1 MDPPLS
7 PNSREYQKL
16 RRWNLPKGEWLQTA
30 ESGHPPGPGYR
41 DMGASM
47 SPRSCGPSAR
57 FASGAMGS
65 SASRLPP
72 VEAAHPLRTGKPSMS
87 ETIGSFYSPRAAG
100 LNTTNIGQ
108 LAGTLTLPPRPA
120 SAPMGATGAG
130 FEAEDTEA
138 DAAAAEGALPPTS
151 FMPLEIF
158 DSPDFEPLGN
168 LEEWELIDAKAAA
181 GAPVC
186 ARSRYHETATS
197 GCETWQPC
205 EVLAYSRVDRTPGSN
220 NATAQFLVRWLGSG
234 KQKWATRFN
243 VLFDG
248 EEEGKLVER
257 REAARRLR
265 AEVEAA
271 GRYRLFANEKGHLG
285 ASASSMT
292 EDLEAATGK
301 RVMGEPAKAAAD
313 GSSPPSSPPPK
324 RYSRLGPLQQAR
336 LLDELRAEARDEY
349 DAAMRRA
356 QLDYKMLSADFNRQ
370 VGPLALTAPAVPV
383 VPESGVIQVAEEKA
397 SFEATRGAIDATLFV
412 AKVELLG
419 CWREAFQECA
429 WMREP
434 AHLLFDAAPTAIERP
449 APLPLFAGS
458 QEARLRTMTE
468 RLKTQWVLAE
478 EAVVER
484 TVGDANL
491 TAGLGAEE
499 YDGSLVQRLLR
510 QVTQLMQDEL
520 QRMVL
525 TSVEAMLTLLGEC
538 ATPPAELDAEAEK
551 WVHALPPATPALL
564 QVALRLVDGELVFQ
578 PSLDEV
584 RAGLA
589 HTMRALLS
597 ETAGVPQLQPG
608 SFVRYN
614 LPQAWLGTLRTEDER
629 FLHAQAQLHVLL
641 DTSLQRPQQLHQM
654 LLTEFAE
661 LASLDEATYL
671 DELQQQKL
679 ELDGYGAAITK
690 WRTTAQRAGAAC
702 PADVHC
708 RLLLVQCSEL
718 QEALA
723 DKARALAV
731 GVGGLVAKELFAI
744 AEEIGSKYETIHSKL
759 AVSSTNAEEVTAM
772 KEYLESC
779 SVELTQHQEAI
790 DSELSTRVAL
800 LSSFHHSLPDE
811 TFDAVQRTLGWP
823 AKLDRVVAEAD
834 KQAQEDRD
842 NFMEALRNERDRF
855 AEELEAWELE
865 IKDLSKLGDMAE
877 TETNSDLV
885 AQLQAKLEQGRVR
898 AAENNSREEL
908 FGWPLTEYPQLNE
921 LTANLEPYLALW
933 TTAVNFQRAY
943 PVWMEGPLLNLSPE
957 QVEAD
962 VASWSR
968 QLYKMGKTLVG
979 LDGPLRVVAHVKL
992 KLDEFSEHIPL
1003 LQCILNPGMRERH
1016 WKKLAEN
1023 TGVTTA
1029 QPTAMTTLFSLLEQ
1043 KVGDQP

>member
-1 MDPPLS
+1 MEAFYKPVDPQAHSYNPKPPVRAGMPQNGSPSAAARLRVPKMLRHYDPHSEHSQHSELDVAQVAPGPAPPLPPPPRVVALAPNYPAQLRRNFRPAPAPAHRSSPPRSPRYDPPYSLPTLLYICLQNSLDASATDPPLS

-30 ESGHPPGPGYR
+30 ESGHPPGPVYR

-57 FASGAMGS
+57 FASGAMVS

-72 VEAAHPLRTGKPSMS
+72 VEPARPLRTGAPSMS
-87 ETIGSFYSPRAAG
+87 ETIGAFYSPRAAG

-108 LAGTLTLPPRPA
+108 LTLPLPPRPA
-120 SAPMGATGAG
+120 SAPMGATGGAAG

-138 DAAAAEGALPPTS
+138 EAIEGALPPTS

-168 LEEWELIDAKAAA
+168 LEEWELIDAKAEA

-205 EVLAYSRVDRTPGSN
+205 EVLSYSRVDRTPGSN
-220 NATAQFLVRWLGSG
+220 NATAQFLIRWLDG

-248 EEEGKLVER
+248 EEEDKLLER

-285 ASASSMT
+285 AAASSMT
-292 EDLEAATGK
+292 EDLEASTGK

-313 GSSPPSSPPPK
+313 GSSPPGSPPPK

-370 VGPLALTAPAVPV
+370 VGPLALAAPAVPV

-412 AKVELLG
+412 AKLPLLG

-458 QEARLRTMTE
+458 QEARLRAMTE

-491 TAGLGAEE
+491 TAGLGADE

-525 TSVEAMLTLLGEC
+525 ASVQAMLALLGEC
-538 ATPPAELDAEAEK
+538 ATPPAELDTEAEK

-578 PSLDEV
+578 PSLDEL
-584 RAGLA
+584 RHELA
-589 HTMRALLS
+589 RTMRALLS

-608 SFVRYN
+608 SFVRYS
-614 LPQAWLGTLRTEDER
+614 LPEAWLGTLRTDDER
-629 FLHAQAQLHVLL
+629 FVHAQAQLHVLL
-641 DTSLQRPQQLHQM
+641 DASLQRPLQLHQM

-679 ELDGYGAAITK
+679 ELEGYGAAITK
-690 WRTTAQRAGAAC
+690 WRNTAQRAGAAC

-718 QEALA
+718 KEALA
-723 DKARALAV
+723 EKARALAV
-731 GVGGLVAKELFAI
+731 GVGGLVAKELLAI
-744 AEEIGSKYETIHSKL
+744 SEEISSKYETIHSKL

-772 KEYLESC
+772 KEYLASC
-779 SVELTQHQEAI
+779 SVELLQHQEAI
-790 DSELSTRVAL
+790 DSELR
-800 LSSFHHSLPDE
+800 
-811 TFDAVQRTLGWP
+811 
-823 AKLDRVVAEAD
+823 
-834 KQAQEDRD
+834 
-842 NFMEALRNERDRF
+842 
-855 AEELEAWELE
+855 
-865 IKDLSKLGDMAE
+865 
-877 TETNSDLV
+877 
-885 AQLQAKLEQGRVR
+885 
-898 AAENNSREEL
+898 
-908 FGWPLTEYPQLNE
+908 
-921 LTANLEPYLALW
+921 
-933 TTAVNFQRAY
+933 
-943 PVWMEGPLLNLSPE
+943 
-957 QVEAD
+957 
-962 VASWSR
+962 
-968 QLYKMGKTLVG
+968 
-979 LDGPLRVVAHVKL
+979 
-992 KLDEFSEHIPL
+992 
-1003 LQCILNPGMRERH
+1003 
-1016 WKKLAEN
+1016 
-1023 TGVTTA
+1023 
-1029 QPTAMTTLFSLLEQ
+1029 
-1043 KVGDQP
+1043 